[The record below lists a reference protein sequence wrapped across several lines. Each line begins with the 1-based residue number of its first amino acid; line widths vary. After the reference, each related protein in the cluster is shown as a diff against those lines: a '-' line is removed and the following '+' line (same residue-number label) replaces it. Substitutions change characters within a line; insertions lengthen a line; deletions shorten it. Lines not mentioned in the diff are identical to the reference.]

1 MKPPGA
7 LERNITAYL
16 AQLGSKGG
24 KAAAAS
30 LTARQRTER
39 ARKAARARWDQAKK
53 PLDSKPV

>member
-1 MKPPGA
+1 MKP
-7 LERNITAYL
+7 EVKAYL

-24 KAAAAS
+24 KAAAAN
-30 LTARQRTER
+30 LTSKQRTER